1 MNSFITPMLANG
13 MIMIW
18 VEMLWSATAIV
29 AGIVALVALVLGIS
43 SRAGQG
49 LRRFAVVALVLS
61 FIPFLV
67 LLGYSGPISSYAS
80 ARAPIYM
87 LLSVVPLVLSALAMW
102 LTRRTPP
109 GDSQP

>member
-1 MNSFITPMLANG
+1 MINFVTPMLANG

-18 VEMLWSATAIV
+18 VKMLWSATAIV
-29 AGIVALVALVLGIS
+29 TGIFALVALVLGLAR
-43 SRAGQG
+43 RAGKG
-49 LRRFAVVALVLS
+49 LRRFAVVSLVLS

-67 LLGYSGPISSYAS
+67 LLGYSGPISSYGS
-80 ARAPIYM
+80 ARAPIYV
-87 LLSVVPLVLSALAMW
+87 LLSLVPVAMSALSIW